1 MVTRVGGLASGMD
14 IDSIVEKLMSAEK
27 APLTKLYQ
35 QQTKYEWERDA
46 YREINTALK
55 TFDDYLFDNYR
66 LSSNFYKKTV
76 NSTNSNLVTAT
87 ATSAAT
93 GTLSIDGVSQLAK
106 SAQGVGST
114 IIATGSTKITAL
126 TGLPSGSKFTLG
138 AINSSGTLSQRE
150 LSIGADETIDS
161 LVKKINSSDVGV
173 TALFENGKLSIT
185 AKNMGDIEN
194 GAEVTVSSG
203 NGATLF
209 NKLGFGDQTGGF
221 NSGAPLDLAS
231 GGQNAVFSI
240 NGIATERSSN
250 TFSINGYSVT
260 LNSTFNTQSTKA
272 EYTKDMY
279 NNYVIAKSQ
288 YSTASSN
295 LATANNDVASK
306 RSSLTTDYP
315 NVRTAIDSVEAD
327 DQLNA
332 FLMNIGE
339 NGKEKLT
346 KLASLNYDDP
356 ATLKSEIEGLYSADS
371 TTNLFT
377 ESEVKQL
384 KKLLISETE
393 ATESTEA
400 TISLTA
406 SGNTLGVLAEKL
418 NEASLNEGETGKVFT
433 DVSAYFNANKTLA
446 TRTSEMAEANK
457 NLTSAKSTLTDALS
471 TNYGITYDYDNNE
484 AKDSSG
490 ATIPDLGAF
499 LNSEISNATKVNPV
513 TLTSSTDT
521 DNMVDK
527 IKKFVETYNGLVTTI
542 NGKLKETYNRNYPP
556 LTEEQ
561 KEEMSEDE
569 IEKWEKKAQTGLLR
583 NDSILTN
590 GLYSMRRT
598 FTDAVGGLGDATI
611 NSLAEI
617 GITTSS
623 TTSDGGKLI
632 INEDKL
638 RTAIEKNADQVA
650 SIFTK
655 TGTAKDVSKG
665 ITEDTRGIAQRLRDE
680 LKGFT
685 GAIEKKAGKASA
697 TNQTYTIGKRLD
709 EVKTRIDAWVDKLK
723 NIESRYWKQFTAMET
738 AINKANSQS
747 SIFQTGY

>member
-55 TFDDYLFDNYR
+55 TFDDYLFDNFR

-87 ATSAAT
+87 ANSAAT

-114 IIATGSTKITAL
+114 IIATGSTKITEL
-126 TGLPSGSKFTLG
+126 TGLPSGSKFTLS
-138 AINSSGTLSQRE
+138 AINSSGTLSNKE
-150 LSIGADETIDS
+150 FSIDANETVSS
-161 LVKKINSSDVGV
+161 LVKKINDSDIGV

-194 GAEVTVSSG
+194 SAEVTVSSG

-221 NSGAPLDLAS
+221 NSSTSLDLAT

-240 NGIATERSSN
+240 NGIATQRSSN

-272 EYTKDMY
+272 EYTKNMY

-288 YSTASSN
+288 YNTASSN
-295 LATANNDVASK
+295 LDAANNDVESK
-306 RSSLTTDYP
+306 RVSLTEDYP
-315 NVRTAIDSVEAD
+315 DVRTAIDSVEVD

-332 FLMNIGE
+332 FMMNLGE
-339 NGKEKLT
+339 NGTDKLT

-356 ATLKSEIEGLYSADS
+356 ATLKSEIEGLYSASS

-393 ATESTEA
+393 ATDGSGT
-400 TISLTA
+400 TTSLTA
-406 SGNTLGVLAEKL
+406 SGNTLGVLAGKL
-418 NEASLNEGETGKVFT
+418 NEASLLEGETGKVFN
-433 DVSAYFNANKTLA
+433 DVAAYFDANKTLA
-446 TRTSEMAEANK
+446 NRTTEWNTADK
-457 NLTSAKSTLTDALS
+457 NLTAAKSTLTEALS
-471 TNYGITYDYDNNE
+471 TNYGITYDYTNDV
-484 AKDSSG
+484 AKHSNGD
-490 ATIPDLGAF
+490 TIPDLGAF
-499 LNSEISNATKVNPV
+499 LNNEINNATKVNPV

-542 NGKLKETYNRNYPP
+542 NGKLRETHNRNYPP

-583 NDSILTN
+583 NDPILTN
-590 GLYSMRRT
+590 GLYSMRST
-598 FTDAVGGLGDATI
+598 FMDAVGGLGDATI

-638 RTAIEKNADQVA
+638 RAAIEKNADQVA

-655 TGTAKDVSKG
+655 SGTAKDPKKG
-665 ITEDTRGIAQRLRDE
+665 ITEDTRGIAQRLREE

-685 GAIEKKAGKASA
+685 GSIEKKAGKASS
-697 TNQTYTIGKRLD
+697 TNQNYTIGKRLD
-709 EVKTRIDAWVDKLK
+709 EVKNRIDAWVEKLK
-723 NIESRYWKQFTAMET
+723 NIESRYWRQFTAMET
-738 AINKANSQS
+738 AINKANTQS

>member
-27 APLTKLYQ
+27 APLNKLYQ
-35 QQTKYEWERDA
+35 QQQKYEWERDA
-46 YREINTALK
+46 YREINTALS
-55 TFDDYLFDNYR
+55 TFDDYLFDNFR
-66 LSSNFYKKTV
+66 LSSNFYKKSVT
-76 NSTNSNLVTAT
+76 STNSSLVTAT
-87 ATSAAT
+87 ATSAAS

-114 IIATGSTKITAL
+114 IVATGSTKISDL
-126 TGLPSGSKFTLG
+126 TGLASGSKFTLS
-138 AINSSGTLSQRE
+138 AINSSGTLSKKE
-150 LSIGADETIDS
+150 LSIDANETVDS
-161 LVKKINSSDVGV
+161 LVKKINNSDIGV

-185 AKNMGDIEN
+185 AKNMGDINN
-194 GAEVTVSSG
+194 GAEVTVSAG

-209 NKLGFGDQTGGF
+209 NKLGFGNQTGGF
-221 NSGAPLDLAS
+221 DSSTTLDLAS

-250 TFSINGYSVT
+250 TFSINGYTVT
-260 LNSTFNTQSTKA
+260 LNSTFNNQSTTA
-272 EYTKDMY
+272 EYTKNMY

-288 YSTASSN
+288 YNTATSN
-295 LATANNDVASK
+295 LQVAEDDVTNKKA
-306 RSSLTTDYP
+306 SLTTNYP
-315 NVRTAIDSVEAD
+315 NVSSAIDSVEAD

-332 FLMNIGE
+332 FLMNLGE
-339 NGKEKLT
+339 QGTEKLK
-346 KLASLNYDDP
+346 KLASLNYNDP
-356 ATLKSEIEGLYSADS
+356 ATLKSEIESLYSAES

-377 ESEVKQL
+377 QSEVNQL
-384 KKLLISETE
+384 KKLLIAETE
-393 ATESTEA
+393 ATETTEA
-400 TISLTA
+400 SITLTS
-406 SGNTLGVLAEKL
+406 SGNTLSVLSEKL
-418 NEASLNEGETGKVFT
+418 NEASMIEGETGKVFT
-433 DVSAYFNANKTLA
+433 DGAAYFDANKTLA
-446 TRTSEMAEANK
+446 TRTTEWTEADK
-457 NLTSAKSTLTDALS
+457 NLDSAKSTLSDALT
-471 TNYGITYDYDNNE
+471 TNYGITYDFSTD
-484 AKDSSG
+484 K
-490 ATIPDLGAF
+490 ATHSNGDPIPDLGVF
-499 LNSEISNATKVNPV
+499 LNNEINNATKVNPV

-542 NGKLKETYNRNYPP
+542 NGKLKETYDRNYPP
-556 LTEEQ
+556 LTDEQ
-561 KEEMSEDE
+561 KEDMSEDE

-598 FTDAVGGLGDATI
+598 FMDEIGGLGDATI

-623 TTSDGGKLI
+623 TTSDGGKLVI
-632 INEDKL
+632 DEDKL

-655 TGTAKDVSKG
+655 TGTAKDASKG

-685 GAIEKKAGKASA
+685 GEIEKKAGKASS
-697 TNQTYTIGKRLD
+697 TNQTYTLGKRLD
-709 EVKTRIDAWVDKLK
+709 EVKTRIDAWVDKLE

-747 SIFQTGY
+747 SIFAQA